1 MFWQLDADH
10 GMLAGY
16 LTAEPNERKDRNG
29 KRMIVLEVAFDCIR
43 KPCADGHRHVT
54 NIKMPVVVFGEYT
67 SKARLMSKG
76 DGVLCVGERPLEP
89 PRGYTT
95 NPMMIDKRRFGVLL
109 GTESTKTWMEELA
122 AYERNEAVKTL
133 NAAAKKKRKKTP
145 ANDNDNF
152 SEIDGDQW

>member
-10 GMLAGY
+10 GILSGY
-16 LTAEPNERKDRNG
+16 LTAEPSERKDRNG
-29 KRMIVLEVAFDCIR
+29 KRMIVLEVAFDSIR

-109 GTESTKTWMEELA
+109 GTESTKTWMEEAA
-122 AYERNEAVKTL
+122 AYERNEAVKAI
-133 NAAAKKKRKKTP
+133 NATSKRRKQQSE
-145 ANDNDNF
+145 DNDNF
-152 SEIDGDQW
+152 SEIDGDLY